1 MEEIK
6 FRIEYS
12 EKIGQGGFGEVFTAY
27 DKKDRNLSNFFGI
40 MQKMTT
46 FACFF
51 GSKP

>member
-27 DKKDRNLSNFFGI
+27 DKEDRNSI
-40 MQKMTT
+40 KTKYAEKKCQKIYKM
-46 FACFF
+46 
-51 GSKP
+51 KKI